1 MNRNE
6 TQVALAGLLL
16 EKIRQDRYPSATQMT
31 LLEEILP
38 PRLLPGYVE
47 VLLDKVAEDDR
58 PSIPM
63 IRRIQRL
70 IDAMP

>member
-1 MNRNE
+1 VNRNE
-6 TQVALAGLLL
+6 TQVALAGLLF

-31 LLEEILP
+31 LLEQVLP
-38 PRLLPGYVE
+38 PRLLPAYVE

>member
-16 EKIRQDRYPSATQMT
+16 EKIRQDRYPSATEMM

>member
-1 MNRNE
+1 VNRNE

-16 EKIRQDRYPSATQMT
+16 EKIRQDRYPSATEMM

>member
-1 MNRNE
+1 VNRNE

-31 LLEEILP
+31 LLEQVLP

-70 IDAMP
+70 IDVMP